1 MPALATTPSM
11 PPHRVA
17 VFITA
22 SCKSDVFVTSR
33 VKQRLGVIIPSSAPF
48 WVSLKTVPATV
59 APSACASFAVAS
71 PIPEPAPVMKMVLL
85 TSVIIS
91 YLLKNEPF

>member
-1 MPALATTPSM
+1 M
-11 PPHRVA
+11 
-17 VFITA
+17 
-22 SCKSDVFVTSR
+22 
-33 VKQRLGVIIPSSAPF
+33 PF

-91 YLLKNEPF
+91 YLLKTEPF